1 VSEDD
6 LTVRVAGLAAVI
18 EQQLAKDEAAAD
30 DAGSAK
36 SASSAEPR
44 VTHGPWLA
52 ANSLL
57 MALQPDGVYDD
68 IAEVI
73 NYGLDP
79 VLVHAA
85 RQDPARVLR
94 RVKATRDLVA
104 DILGEPHYTAEVAY
118 YSCSQAQEGAYLI
131 AGPTGPPGSGCGDPE
146 RAGRPCDC
154 GRDAKVARMLAIIA
168 GEWETS

>member
-1 VSEDD
+1 MSEDD
-6 LTVRVAGLAAVI
+6 LTARVAELAAVI
-18 EQQLAKDEAAAD
+18 EQQLAKDEAMAD
-30 DAGSAK
+30 DADSAK
-36 SASSAEPR
+36 STSSAEPR

-73 NYGLDP
+73 DYGLDP

-85 RQDPARVLR
+85 RQDPARVLC
-94 RVKATRDLVA
+94 RVRATRDLVA
-104 DILGEPHYTAEVAY
+104 VILAEQHYTAMSAY
-118 YSCSQAQEGAYLI
+118 FSCSQAQEGAYLI
-131 AGPTGPPGSGCGDPE
+131 SGPTGPPGSGCGDPE

-154 GRDAKVARMLAIIA
+154 GRDAKVARMLGIIA
-168 GEWETS
+168 SEWEG